1 MAGNAGNNQRIIPL
15 DEGWD
20 DEIKAKVREKK
31 RNRRIKMIVGS
42 IESIIE
48 YKILILKVPL
58 PRKTSKRASKNESK
72 FS

>member
-31 RNRRIKMIVGS
+31 KQENNNDCWIHRI
-42 IESIIE
+42 EH
-48 YKILILKVPL
+48 
-58 PRKTSKRASKNESK
+58 
-72 FS
+72 

>member
-20 DEIKAKVREKK
+20 DEIKAKVRKKKEK
-31 RNRRIKMIVGS
+31 NRRIKMIVGS

-48 YKILILKVPL
+48 YKNLILKSPSRGKL
-58 PRKTSKRASKNESK
+58 L
-72 FS
+72 

>member
-42 IESIIE
+42 IESSIE
-48 YKILILKVPL
+48 YKNLILKP
-58 PRKTSKRASKNESK
+58 PPAEN
-72 FS
+72 